1 MLYLISYD
9 IVDDK
14 KRGRLHKLLKNY
26 GKRNQYSVFECDIDS
41 KKYVELL
48 YKINKLFKIE
58 SGDSIMIYPI
68 CTSCCSKIVRKGNF
82 IPLDENNLI
91 F

>member
-14 KRGRLHKLLKNY
+14 KRAKLHKLLKNY
-26 GKRNQYSVFECDIDS
+26 GQRNQFSVFECNIDE
-41 KKYVELL
+41 KRYIELI
-48 YKINKLFKIE
+48 YKINKIKIE
-58 SGDSIMIYPI
+58 KGDSIMVYPI
-68 CTSCCSKIVRKGNF
+68 CANCLSKVIRKGAFTPIDKNKM
-82 IPLDENNLI
+82 I